1 MKHYTAEDFK
11 NGLQTTG
18 EGNSIYAIE
27 NNYDRVH
34 WGHAFGVVLDGVAM
48 VNNQILYRHDFFS
61 IPAPFEVKAEGKVAM
76 FIRSGWRGHKI
87 NSATMNVEK
96 GDLKYIDGCTDTLLV
111 CPPRKGDPCFNALY
125 FPPNVDQ
132 TFHTHPS
139 QRLGAV
145 VHGEGWACVGDREIP
160 LKEGDVWLIETNERH
175 RFRTAQSPMVVVAY
189 HPDSDFGPE
198 DEDHPMIN
206 RTII

>member
-1 MKHYTAEDFK
+1 MKLYAEEDFRA
-11 NGLQTTG
+11 GVVPTG
-18 EGNSIYAIE
+18 EGNAIMAVD
-27 NNYDRVH
+27 NGYNIIH
-34 WGHAFGVVLDGVAM
+34 WGHAFGVVLSKAAII
-48 VNNQILYRHDFFS
+48 NKQILKKHDFFS
-61 IPAPFEVKAEGKVAM
+61 IPAPFELNADGKVAV
-76 FIRSGWRGHKI
+76 FIRSGWRGHRI
-87 NSATMNVEK
+87 NSATMSIEK

-111 CPPRKGDPCFNALY
+111 CPPRKGDPCLNALY

-145 VHGEGWACVGDREIP
+145 VHGEGWACVDGKEIP

-175 RFRTAQSPMVVVAY
+175 RFRTKESPMVVVAY

>member
-1 MKHYTAEDFK
+1 MKYFEIDDFRS
-11 NGLQTTG
+11 GVFATG
-18 EGNSIYAIE
+18 ERNAIYALE
-27 NNYDRVH
+27 NDTDTIH
-34 WGHAFGVVLDGVAM
+34 WGHVFGVVLSGVAM
-48 VNNQILYRHDFFS
+48 VNNQILYKNDFFS
-61 IPAPFEVKAEGKVAM
+61 VPAPFEAKAEGKVAM

-87 NSATMNVEK
+87 NSATLSVDK

-145 VHGEGWACVGDREIP
+145 VHGEGWACVDGKEIP
-160 LKEGDVWLIETNERH
+160 LKEGDVWLIETNELH
-175 RFRTAQSPMVVVAY
+175 RFRTGNSPMVVVAY